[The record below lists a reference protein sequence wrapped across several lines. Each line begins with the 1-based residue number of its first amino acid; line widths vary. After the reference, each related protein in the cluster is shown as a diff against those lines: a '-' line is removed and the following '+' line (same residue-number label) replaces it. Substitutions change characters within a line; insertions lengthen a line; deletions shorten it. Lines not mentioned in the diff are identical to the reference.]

1 MIQLDYKSS
10 VPICDQI
17 VNGIIRLKAIGV
29 LQAGSQLPSVR
40 QLAMQL
46 SVNPNTIQKA
56 YGLLEANGI
65 VCSVKGKG
73 SFISGDA
80 DAERA
85 VMERAKANFLEA
97 VAAARELGL
106 TNEQLTALI
115 KQTEKGVNDHD

>member
-17 VNGIIRLKAIGV
+17 VNGIIRLKALGI
-29 LQAGSQLPSVR
+29 LKNGSQLPSVR

-56 YGLLEANGI
+56 YGILETNGI

-73 SFISGDA
+73 SFVSDDTA
-80 DAERA
+80 AEQA
-85 VMERAKANFLEA
+85 VLDRAKANFLEA
-97 VAAARELGL
+97 VAKARELGL
-106 TNEQLTALI
+106 TTDQLTELVQQS
-115 KQTEKGVNDHD
+115 KEGVDAK